1 MGRPRR
7 IDPSA
12 RSFSTD
18 VVLAPSIRMNER
30 FKDRTQAG
38 RALAHA
44 LRAYAGQGALV
55 LALPRGGVPVAFEV
69 ARALDAEL
77 DVLVARKLGAPRQPE
92 FGFGAIAREA
102 MFIDE
107 ATVRELGLT
116 EEDVA
121 RVRAIEQRE
130 LARRER
136 AYRGDA
142 PQPQLAGRVVIVVD
156 DGVATGGTARA
167 ALRSARAER
176 PARLVFAA
184 PVGPPDALDRLSTEA
199 DEVVLLSSPRG
210 FHAVG
215 AWYDRFEQTSD
226 DDVVSLLARSRRERP
241 LHAEPLARDVRIPVG
256 AATLDATLSVPA
268 SAIGLVV
275 FAHGSGSGR
284 SSPRNRFVARALNER
299 GLATLLLDL
308 LTREE
313 EREDERTRELRFD
326 VGFLAER
333 LVGAARWARGEPDLA
348 PLPIGYF
355 GSSTGA
361 GAALVAETLFPGP
374 VRAIVSR
381 GGRPDLAGEALPRV
395 RAATLLVVGSLDED
409 VLDVN
414 EAARARMRCPAQLKV
429 VEGATHL
436 FEEPGALEEVAGLAG
451 EWFALL
457 LPAAG
462 AAQARAPERDA

>member
-1 MGRPRR
+1 M
-7 IDPSA
+7 
-12 RSFSTD
+12 T
-18 VVLAPSIRMNER
+18 ER
-30 FKDRTQAG
+30 FRDRAHAG
-38 RALAHA
+38 RALAGA
-44 LRAYAGQGALV
+44 LSAFAGKEALV

-107 ATVRELGLT
+107 GTVRELGLS
-116 EEDVA
+116 EDDVA

-142 PQPQLAGRVVIVVD
+142 PQPRLAGRVVIVVD

-167 ALRSARAER
+167 ALRSARAEH

-184 PVGPPDALDRLSTEA
+184 PVGPPDARESLSSEA
-199 DEVVLLSSPRG
+199 DDVVLLSTPRS

-226 DDVVSLLARSRRERP
+226 GDVVSLLARARRERERRAP
-241 LHAEPLARDVRIPVG
+241 DAEPLAREVRIPAG

-268 SAIGLVV
+268 APVGLVV

-284 SSPRNRFVARALNER
+284 SSPRNRLVARALNER

-308 LTREE
+308 LTPEE
-313 EREDERTRELRFD
+313 AREDEREPALRFD
-326 VGFLAER
+326 VGFLAGR
-333 LVGAARWARGEPDLA
+333 LAGATRWAIGEPDLA
-348 PLPIGYF
+348 HLPIGYF

-381 GGRPDLAGEALPRV
+381 GGRPDLAGEALSRV
-395 RAATLLVVGSLDED
+395 RAATLLVVGSRDED

-451 EWFALL
+451 DWFEML